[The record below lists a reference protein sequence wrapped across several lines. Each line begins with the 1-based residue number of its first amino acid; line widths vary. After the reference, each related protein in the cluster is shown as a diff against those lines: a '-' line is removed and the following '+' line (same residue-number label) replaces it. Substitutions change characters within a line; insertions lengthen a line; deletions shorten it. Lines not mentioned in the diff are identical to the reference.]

1 MSTDFVLAI
10 IVIVL
15 FGSCVLCT
23 FICFLRELCKQ
34 SRPVLDDEEIA
45 RILSDI

>member
-1 MSTDFVLAI
+1 MSTDSVLVI

-15 FGSCVLCT
+15 VGACILCT
-23 FICFLRELCKQ
+23 FICFIKEMCKK
-34 SRPVLDDEEIA
+34 SKPALDDEEIA